1 MKRFRQHVNA
11 HENRQAGYM
20 LLMMMLF
27 ISMLAIASLAIVPR
41 IEMQAKRDREE
52 EMIHRG
58 AQYARAIRH
67 YVKKFG
73 RYPTSVSDLLDTNN
87 VHFLRK
93 AYKDPITGK
102 DFRLLHMQDV
112 QALMGAGGFGPGG
125 FTGNP
130 GAAAGAGQ
138 PGMPAGV
145 PATNSSGTTP
155 DASGQPDNSPRD
167 SLATN
172 DGGDNSG
179 GTNGATASQSESSGP
194 GGGQVFGG
202 GPVMGVASNSKD
214 KTVRMFN
221 NKEHYNEWLFV
232 YDPTN
237 DRGLITGPYQP
248 SLMSMGVGQP
258 AGTNA
263 NGTANT
269 GGFGNQ
275 GSNGFQPI
283 QQQNPMNQI
292 PQR

>member
-1 MKRFRQHVNA
+1 
-11 HENRQAGYM
+11 
-20 LLMMMLF
+20 
-27 ISMLAIASLAIVPR
+27 
-41 IEMQAKRDREE
+41 
-52 EMIHRG
+52 
-58 AQYARAIRH
+58 
-67 YVKKFG
+67 
-73 RYPTSVSDLLDTNN
+73 
-87 VHFLRK
+87 
-93 AYKDPITGK
+93 
-102 DFRLLHMQDV
+102 
-112 QALMGAGGFGPGG
+112 
-125 FTGNP
+125 
-130 GAAAGAGQ
+130 
-138 PGMPAGV
+138 
-145 PATNSSGTTP
+145 
-155 DASGQPDNSPRD
+155 
-167 SLATN
+167 
-172 DGGDNSG
+172 
-179 GTNGATASQSESSGP
+179 
-194 GGGQVFGG
+194 
-202 GPVMGVASNSKD
+202 MGVASNSKD